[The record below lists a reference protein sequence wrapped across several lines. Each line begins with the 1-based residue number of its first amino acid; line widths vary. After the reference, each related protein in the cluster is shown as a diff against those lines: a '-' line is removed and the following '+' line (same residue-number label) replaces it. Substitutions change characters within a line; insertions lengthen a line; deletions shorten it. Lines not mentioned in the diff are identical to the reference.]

1 MRISSGPC
9 IVWLFLYVYVY
20 VYVYVFAK
28 REGGISD
35 ILRGYL

>member
-20 VYVYVFAK
+20 VYVFVFAK